1 MPRGWDKVRLERQAE
16 LLHAPRPAW
25 QSWEVLPT
33 HSQLPG
39 TPTHVTRG
47 TSSAKQLF
55 PASLASPALCG
66 TWCHRWLPPPQVL
79 LGRSMATS
87 GVAKRV
93 AFASGL
99 AMPASGRICL
109 LGLKRRGLCSQK
121 LGLIS
126 DEQRNGGSREDRY
139 KGAAGVKQPWEVWL
153 Y

>member
-1 MPRGWDKVRLERQAE
+1 MPRGWNKVRLERQAE

-33 HSQLPG
+33 HAQLPG

-87 GVAKRV
+87 GVARRV
-93 AFASGL
+93 AFAYGL

-126 DEQRNGGSREDRY
+126 DEQRNEGSREDRS